1 MAPPPVGM
9 PEGQAMLREGPYSS
23 DPGYYM
29 YGPGPGPGGN
39 PPPGLPGGLPP
50 QGGPPFPYYG
60 DGMPPMY
67 RGRGGHLR
75 GRGRGMRRGSE
86 FDYINFLMFLLNGDS
101 PLIATLTGY
110 AQCNFAQVSVFNSQL
125 SHSCVRDQ

>member
-1 MAPPPVGM
+1 MAPPPLGM

-29 YGPGPGPGGN
+29 YGPGPGPGPGGN
-39 PPPGLPGGLPP
+39 PPPGMPGGLPP

-67 RGRGGHLR
+67 RGRGGPLR

-86 FDYINFLMFLLNGDS
+86 FSCVSPLSLFLQAGEY
-101 PLIATLTGY
+101 PLIAALTSCICTVEFCLG
-110 AQCNFAQVSVFNSQL
+110 FNIQ
-125 SHSCVRDQ
+125 